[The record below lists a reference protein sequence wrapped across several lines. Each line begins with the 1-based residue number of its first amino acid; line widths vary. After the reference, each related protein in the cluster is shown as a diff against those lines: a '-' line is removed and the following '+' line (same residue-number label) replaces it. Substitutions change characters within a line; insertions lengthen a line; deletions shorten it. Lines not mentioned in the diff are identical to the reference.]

1 MLFFGSNNNNELMM
15 LVWIQSTSRLFSTR
29 SLGQQRL
36 PSRCGNRNWIR
47 RSDWQRLFLDYP
59 KAFTFTCINLI
70 SCWPWGR
77 SSALPLGSRVDC
89 RGENLYRKKCL
100 WLSDLLQTRKLQ
112 RVSSRLPHYLRHQQ
126 RSFMDVPRH
135 GSLDAGGIPSLS
147 RLPREMLAVEAF
159 KRSVQVD
166 LRLGGEVNE
175 RTSHK
180 GRVRDEAGA
189 GVDIGRI

>member
-100 WLSDLLQTRKLQ
+100 WLSDLLQTAASVKSLATLFAASTAKFHGCATSWITRC
-112 RVSSRLPHYLRHQQ
+112 RRNPVTVSFAPGNACG
-126 RSFMDVPRH
+126 RS
-135 GSLDAGGIPSLS
+135 IQTI
-147 RLPREMLAVEAF
+147 
-159 KRSVQVD
+159 RSS
-166 LRLGGEVNE
+166 GF
-175 RTSHK
+175 
-180 GRVRDEAGA
+180 A
-189 GVDIGRI
+189 IGRWS